1 MRITPRNSA
10 YADAP
15 LANPANDARLMAQT
29 LRSLGFDVIELIEAD
44 QWEMQLATFEL
55 SDRLI
60 AAGND
65 AVGLRCD
72 AFAFGTRNT
81 PDDAYDC

>member
-1 MRITPRNSA
+1 
-10 YADAP
+10 